1 MELKNFNLDSEVI
14 EFGYDKVY
22 IIGYAGRDIKKTQE
36 HIDELEREL
45 GVKPPKKIP
54 TIFEC
59 SKELVTQNIDLKFV
73 DDMTSG
79 ECEYVIL
86 KKNNS
91 IYIALGSDHTDR
103 KLESV
108 SVPKSKQV
116 CLKPISKDV
125 WNYDHI
131 KDHWDEI
138 ELRSYVTIDD
148 KEIEYQAG
156 TLKDILPVETILSEL
171 ENRIGNVDNAIIFS
185 GTVPLK
191 NNFVYGSRFRSEMID
206 KKLNKKID
214 LNYKISVISEE
225 ER

>member
-1 MELKNFNLDSEVI
+1 LELKKFNLDGKVI

-36 HIDELEREL
+36 HIDELEKEL

-59 SKELVTQNIDLKFV
+59 SKELVTQNTDLRFV
-73 DDMTSG
+73 DEMTSG

-86 KKNNS
+86 KKDNS

-116 CLKPISKDV
+116 CLKPISKDI
-125 WNYDHI
+125 WNYNHI
-131 KDHWDEI
+131 KDHWDDI
-138 ELRSYVTIDD
+138 ELKSYVIVDD

-156 TLKDILPVETILSEL
+156 TLKDILPVETILNEL
-171 ENRIGNVDNAIIFS
+171 ENRIGNIDNAIIFS

-191 NNFVYGSRFRSEMID
+191 NNFAYGTKFRAEMID
-206 KKLNKKID
+206 KKLNKIID

-225 ER
+225 